1 MDKYEIERAKAIKI
15 FEEGIKYME
24 DLKASLTR
32 MYNLYVTMM
41 DKIDHKHAWY
51 DADCLRE
58 MNEAPVEAKRLIDR

>member
-1 MDKYEIERAKAIKI
+1 MQGTAFEKSELIKQGK
-15 FEEGIKYME
+15 EVVDYTT

-51 DADCLRE
+51 DAACLRE
-58 MNEAPVEAKRLIDR
+58 MNEAPMEAKRLIDK

>member
-1 MDKYEIERAKAIKI
+1 MDKYEIERAKAIKT

-51 DADCLRE
+51 DAACLRE
-58 MNEAPVEAKRLIDR
+58 MNEAPMEAKRLIDK